1 MNIDENAVTNK
12 VIATLLDNRSFEI
25 KLNLPKPL
33 IFETFE
39 EKIQRD
45 LSKEEIKELLKVKY
59 SDIIY
64 NEERIS
70 RVNIEC
76 KDFTDDIKLG
86 VCKFHQN
93 NIDFY
98 QKQIDLIK
106 QNFGLK
112 YPEIFI

>member
-45 LSKEEIKELLKVKY
+45 LSKDEVKELLRFHYTEIINYTKY
-59 SDIIY
+59 MKNISGFDSEIINNVY
-64 NEERIS
+64 NYYNTQIHKYTNTQIS
-70 RVNIEC
+70 R
-76 KDFTDDIKLG
+76 
-86 VCKFHQN
+86 
-93 NIDFY
+93 
-98 QKQIDLIK
+98 
-106 QNFGLK
+106 
-112 YPEIFI
+112 